1 MFKEV
6 LELAKS
12 RDIFDENGFKS
23 KEFLKREVF
32 ANKKSIRASEHYEAQ
47 KLGYKLSA
55 MFEIKPYEYDNE
67 EYLFFEDEQYKIERT
82 YEKNS
87 EVLELIC
94 RKEDLSGC

>member
-12 RDIFDENGFKS
+12 RDIFDENGFKG

-55 MFEIKPYEYDNE
+55 MFEIKSYDYNNE

-87 EVLELIC
+87 EILELVC